1 MSHGC
6 CLQNDHNFKSLEN
19 MLSIIATH
27 YGQLKII
34 DEKNWEEMSI

>member
-1 MSHGC
+1 MDVAFKKIS
-6 CLQNDHNFKSLEN
+6 FKSLEN

-34 DEKNWEEMSI
+34 DEKN